1 MPRCSSRSG
10 WCFATAAK
18 SSSPCTTR
26 PTFCAQTSPPSLSL
40 NLRTAGAFAAQPSL
54 RGATAA
60 KIGYKIYVLVNADG
74 VQYVGC
80 TRTGMG
86 SRIRLG
92 HMRSKTPKNG
102 YHGYKWLTQPGL
114 QLYVFTLP

>member
-1 MPRCSSRSG
+1 M
-10 WCFATAAK
+10 
-18 SSSPCTTR
+18 
-26 PTFCAQTSPPSLSL
+26 
-40 NLRTAGAFAAQPSL
+40 
-54 RGATAA
+54 
-60 KIGYKIYVLVNADG
+60 LVNADG